1 MRVVSVEHRAGC
13 WMRNRRPRRAAF
25 RGRESAPDGAAAQR
39 LPEPRG
45 RRRPRAGS
53 RLFELRAAASLARLL
68 VEAGRRHEGK
78 ELLGRIY
85 SWFTEGFEAADLKEA
100 RALLS
105 ELA

>member
-1 MRVVSVEHRAGC
+1 
-13 WMRNRRPRRAAF
+13 
-25 RGRESAPDGAAAQR
+25 
-39 LPEPRG
+39 
-45 RRRPRAGS
+45 
-53 RLFELRAAASLARLL
+53 LFELRAAASLARLL

>member
-1 MRVVSVEHRAGC
+1 MLDAQSPPSTSGLSESRSPPRTVLRRGCSRSRAVAGA
-13 WMRNRRPRRAAF
+13 RE
-25 RGRESAPDGAAAQR
+25 RGA
-39 LPEPRG
+39 
-45 RRRPRAGS
+45 

-68 VEAGRRHEGK
+68 VEAGRRYEGK